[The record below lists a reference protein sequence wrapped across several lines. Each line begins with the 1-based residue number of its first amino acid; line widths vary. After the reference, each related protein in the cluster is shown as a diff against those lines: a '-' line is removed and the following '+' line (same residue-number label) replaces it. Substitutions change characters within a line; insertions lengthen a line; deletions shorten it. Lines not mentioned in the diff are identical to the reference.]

1 MMINTLFS
9 AAVTTTAGSLAESA
23 VEETTTLVEETTTG
37 QMIEEVG
44 AEVSKNLNEAVES
57 ANRFIETMEGYIPKL
72 IAFGINVLIAILIFV
87 VGKFI
92 IKFILKIFNRFMDR
106 AGVEISVKKFLD
118 SLLKAAL
125 NVILIVIICGQVGIQ
140 TTSFVALLT
149 SVGVTIGLALQGSF
163 SNFAGGVLILL
174 LKPFKVGDYIV
185 DGSSGKEGTV
195 QRIDLFYTIIIT
207 VDNKQ
212 ITIPNGNLSNTHI
225 TNASAFDTRRVDI
238 KIGVSYDSDVEQ
250 ARKLIQKIGQD
261 EQARLPEKEAE
272 AYILELAASEVT
284 MVLRVWVKTEDYW
297 GAYFRLNEQ
306 LKKTLDNAGI
316 EMPYNQLDV
325 HIRN

>member
-125 NVILIVIICGQVGIQ
+125 YVILIVIICGQVGIQ

-212 ITIPNGNLSNTHI
+212 ITIPNGNP
-225 TNASAFDTRRVDI
+225 
-238 KIGVSYDSDVEQ
+238 VSSCFSC
-250 ARKLIQKIGQD
+250 KWFL
-261 EQARLPEKEAE
+261 L
-272 AYILELAASEVT
+272 
-284 MVLRVWVKTEDYW
+284 
-297 GAYFRLNEQ
+297 
-306 LKKTLDNAGI
+306 
-316 EMPYNQLDV
+316 
-325 HIRN
+325 